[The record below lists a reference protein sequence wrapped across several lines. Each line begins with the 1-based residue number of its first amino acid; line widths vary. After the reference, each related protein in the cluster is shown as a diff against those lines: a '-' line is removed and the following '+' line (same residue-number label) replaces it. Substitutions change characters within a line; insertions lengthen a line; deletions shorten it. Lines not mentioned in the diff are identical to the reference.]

1 MAAQSTFGWVWAE
14 LVLIESSQV
23 PQPLLTR
30 VCFSEQ
36 GWRWGGCSDEVAR
49 SQRRGGAGGR
59 ESGTG
64 HALGLC
70 PEHTEVQTSVL
81 CQWLIY
87 QVQGLL
93 SLPFPQ
99 FAADVS

>member
-1 MAAQSTFGWVWAE
+1 MPAQSTFGWVWAE

-36 GWRWGGCSDEVAR
+36 GGRWGGCGEVAG

-59 ESGTG
+59 ESGAG
-64 HALGLC
+64 RAPGLC
-70 PEHTEVQTSVL
+70 PACTEVQTSVL

-93 SLPFPQ
+93 SLPLPQ
-99 FAADVS
+99 FVADVS